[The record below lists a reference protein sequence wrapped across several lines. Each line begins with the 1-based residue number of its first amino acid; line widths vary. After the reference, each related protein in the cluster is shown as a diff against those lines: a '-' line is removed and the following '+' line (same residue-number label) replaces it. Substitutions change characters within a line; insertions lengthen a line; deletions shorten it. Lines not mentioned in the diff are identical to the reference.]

1 MKDIYVK
8 FGSPAING
16 ESQDKDHKDW
26 VEVSSWQHSIV
37 QPRSATAST
46 AGGHTAERCEH
57 GEMIFTKDMD
67 VVSPLLYQHASGGTT
82 FDEVTVQFYRADGE
96 GKRVQYMEIKLKYV
110 LIASV
115 NPKVMST
122 DVASVPS
129 ETFSLKYAAVQWKYT
144 QQKIGGNQGGNAQ
157 GAWSL
162 TKNDKTYA
170 V

>member
-8 FGSPAING
+8 FGNPAIKG
-16 ESQDKDHKDW
+16 ESADKDHKDW
-26 VEVSSWQHSIV
+26 IEVLSWSHSIK

-57 GEMIFTKDMD
+57 GEMVFTKDMD

-82 FDEVTVQFYRADGE
+82 FDEVTIDFMRADGE
-96 GKRVQYMEIKLKYV
+96 GKRVKYLEVKLKNAILGAV
-110 LIASV
+110 DA
-115 NPKVMST
+115 KVATEGLPT
-122 DVASVPS
+122 DV
-129 ETFSLKYAAVQWKYT
+129 FSLKYAAVQWKYT
-144 QQKIGGNQGGNAQ
+144 QQKIGGNQGGNSQ

-162 TKNDKTYA
+162 TKNDKTYT

>member
-8 FGSPAING
+8 FGSPAIKG

-26 VEVSSWQHSIV
+26 IEVNTWKHGIT

-57 GEMIFTKDMD
+57 GEMVFTKDLD
-67 VVSPLLYQHASGGTT
+67 VVSPLLYQHVSGGTT
-82 FDEVTVQFYRADGE
+82 FDEVTIDFLRADGE
-96 GKRVQYMEIKLKYV
+96 GKRVKYLEIKLKNAILGAV
-110 LIASV
+110 SANV
-115 NPKVMST
+115 
-122 DVASVPS
+122 VAEGIPS
-129 ETFSLKYAAVQWKYT
+129 DTFTLKYAAVQWKYT
-144 QQKIGGNQGGNAQ
+144 QQKIGGNQGGNSQ

-162 TKNDKTYA
+162 TKNDKTYS